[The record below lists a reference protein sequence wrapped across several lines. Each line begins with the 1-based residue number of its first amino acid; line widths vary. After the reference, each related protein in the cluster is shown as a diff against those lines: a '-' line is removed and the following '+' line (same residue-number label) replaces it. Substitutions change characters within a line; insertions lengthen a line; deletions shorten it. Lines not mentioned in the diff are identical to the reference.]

1 MGAAALRTG
10 KIGGARVRVR
20 GWSGR
25 SGLAKVD
32 LYTRGTVYLLIWVA
46 LLALTL
52 LMLTRPVRLGAHPV
66 VAVGAPLLA
75 LANGVVSTL
84 LARRAMDA
92 YLGQGPV
99 PRRLVFRA
107 AVVAALAT
115 GTALWLA
122 ATVGMEGMLPMALST
137 ALVPFVTAHCL
148 IVRRRTTVLLHA
160 GVLALLAVLVPLTGR
175 GTAETAFT
183 LGTVAFTI
191 GWLAFTARIS
201 MWVLAVMWELREA
214 RDVQARLAV
223 AEERL
228 RFGRDLHDV
237 LGRNLAVIAL
247 KSELAVQLAQRGGE
261 GPALEQMTEVQRIA
275 RESQREVRDVVR
287 GYRGADLRTE
297 LDGARGVLG
306 AAGIR
311 CTIGSP
317 EGGPPADGLPVEIQS
332 ALAWVVREAT
342 TNVLRHGEAEHCAI
356 GLTTTAGAAV
366 LTVENDGVRGPA
378 APGTRGTGLTGLRE
392 RLAALGGTLEAGPA
406 AGGRF
411 RLTARVPVPASGRPD
426 VPRQE
431 PGDSAGG
438 TDGPAEV
445 GAPGGTHERPTGTE
459 PGGTGRGGVTY
470 GTGRDRA

>member
-1 MGAAALRTG
+1 M
-10 KIGGARVRVR
+10 RVR

-32 LYTRGTVYLLIWVA
+32 LYTRGTVYLLVWVA
-46 LLALTL
+46 LFALTL
-52 LMLTRPVRLGAHPV
+52 LMLTRPVRLGTHPV

-75 LANGVVSTL
+75 VANGVLSTL
-84 LARRAMDA
+84 LARHAMDA

-99 PRRLVFRA
+99 PPRLVGRA
-107 AVVAALAT
+107 AAAAALAT

-122 ATVGMEGMLPMALST
+122 ATVGMEEMLPMALST
-137 ALVPFVTAHCL
+137 ALIPFVTAHCL
-148 IVRRRTTVLLHA
+148 IVRRRTTVLIHA

-175 GTAETAFT
+175 GTAETLFT
-183 LGTVAFTI
+183 LGAVAFSI

-261 GPALEQMTEVQRIA
+261 HRALEQMTEVQRIA

-306 AAGIR
+306 AAGIS
-311 CTIGSP
+311 CTIESP
-317 EGGPPADGLPVEIQS
+317 DAGPPAEELPAEVQS

-342 TNVLRHGEAEHCAI
+342 TNVLRHGDAAHCAI

-366 LTVENDGVRGPA
+366 LTVENDGVRGRT
-378 APGTRGTGLTGLRE
+378 APGAPGTGLTGLRE
-392 RLAALGGTLEAGPA
+392 RLAVLDGTLDAGPA
-406 AGGRF
+406 PGARF
-411 RLTARVPVPASGRPD
+411 RLTARVPVPAGGTD
-426 VPRQE
+426 LPRQE
-431 PGDSAGG
+431 PPAPAGG
-438 TDGPAEV
+438 TDDPARAGVAADERV
-445 GAPGGTHERPTGTE
+445 ADERAPGAE
-459 PGGTGRGGVTY
+459 PGGTERGAVV
-470 GTGRDRA
+470 

>member
-1 MGAAALRTG
+1 M
-10 KIGGARVRVR
+10 RVR

-32 LYTRGTVYLLIWVA
+32 LYTRGTVYLLVWVA
-46 LLALTL
+46 LFALAL
-52 LMLTRPVRLGAHPV
+52 LMLTRPVRLGTHPV

-75 LANGVVSTL
+75 VANGVLSTL
-84 LARRAMDA
+84 LARHAMDA

-99 PRRLVFRA
+99 PPRLVGRA
-107 AVVAALAT
+107 AAAAALAT

-122 ATVGMEGMLPMALST
+122 ATVGMEEMLPMALST
-137 ALVPFVTAHCL
+137 ALIPFVTAHCL
-148 IVRRRTTVLLHA
+148 IVRRRTTVLIHA

-175 GTAETAFT
+175 GAAETLFT
-183 LGTVAFTI
+183 LGAVAFSI

-261 GPALEQMTEVQRIA
+261 HRALEQMTEVQRIA

-287 GYRGADLRTE
+287 GYRSADLRTE

-306 AAGIR
+306 AAGIS
-311 CTIGSP
+311 CTIESP
-317 EGGPPADGLPVEIQS
+317 DAGPPAEELPAEVQS

-342 TNVLRHGEAEHCAI
+342 TNVLRHGDAAHCAI

-366 LTVENDGVRGPA
+366 LTVENDGVRGS
-378 APGTRGTGLTGLRE
+378 APGAPGTGLTGLRE
-392 RLAALGGTLEAGPA
+392 RLAVLDGTLDAGPA
-406 AGGRF
+406 PGARF
-411 RLTARVPVPASGRPD
+411 RLTARVPVPAGGTD
-426 VPRQE
+426 LPRRE
-431 PGDSAGG
+431 PPAPAGG
-438 TDGPAEV
+438 TDDPSRAGGAADER
-445 GAPGGTHERPTGTE
+445 APGAE
-459 PGGTGRGGVTY
+459 PGGTERGAVV
-470 GTGRDRA
+470 

>member
-1 MGAAALRTG
+1 M
-10 KIGGARVRVR
+10 RVR

-32 LYTRGTVYLLIWVA
+32 LYTRGTVYLLVWVA
-46 LLALTL
+46 LFALTL
-52 LMLTRPVRLGAHPV
+52 LMLTRPVRLGTHPV

-75 LANGVVSTL
+75 VANGVLSTL
-84 LARRAMDA
+84 LARHAMDA

-99 PRRLVFRA
+99 PPRLVGRA
-107 AVVAALAT
+107 AAAAALAT

-122 ATVGMEGMLPMALST
+122 ATVGMEEMLPMALST
-137 ALVPFVTAHCL
+137 ALIPFVTAHCL
-148 IVRRRTTVLLHA
+148 IVRRRTTVLIHA

-175 GTAETAFT
+175 GTAETLFT
-183 LGTVAFTI
+183 LGTVAFSI

-261 GPALEQMTEVQRIA
+261 RRALEQMTEVQRIA

-306 AAGIR
+306 AAGIS
-311 CTIGSP
+311 CTIESP
-317 EGGPPADGLPVEIQS
+317 DAGPPAEELPAEVQS

-342 TNVLRHGEAEHCAI
+342 TNVLRHGDAAHCAI

-366 LTVENDGVRGPA
+366 LTVENDGVRGRT
-378 APGTRGTGLTGLRE
+378 APGAPGTGLTGLRE
-392 RLAALGGTLEAGPA
+392 RLAVLDGTLDAGPA
-406 AGGRF
+406 PGARF
-411 RLTARVPVPASGRPD
+411 RLTARVPVPAGGTD
-426 VPRQE
+426 LPRQE
-431 PGDSAGG
+431 PPAPAGG
-438 TDGPAEV
+438 TDDPARAGVAADERAADER
-445 GAPGGTHERPTGTE
+445 APGAE
-459 PGGTGRGGVTY
+459 PGGTERGAVV
-470 GTGRDRA
+470 

>member
-1 MGAAALRTG
+1 MS
-10 KIGGARVRVR
+10 RVRVR

-32 LYTRGTVYLLIWVA
+32 LYTRGTVYLLVWVA

-52 LMLTRPVRLGAHPV
+52 LMLTRPVRLGAHPA

-75 LANGVVSTL
+75 VANGVVSTL
-84 LARRAMDA
+84 LARHAMGA

-99 PRRLVFRA
+99 PRRLVGGA
-107 AVVAALAT
+107 AFVAALAT

-122 ATVGMEGMLPMALST
+122 ATVGMEGTLPMALST
-137 ALVPFVTAHCL
+137 ALVPFATAHCL
-148 IVRRRTTVLLHA
+148 IVRRRTTVLVHG
-160 GVLALLAVLVPLTGR
+160 GVLALLGVLVPLTGR
-175 GTAETAFT
+175 GTAETLFT

-191 GWLAFTARIS
+191 GWLAFTARVS

-261 GPALEQMTEVQRIA
+261 HRALEQMTEVQRIA
-275 RESQREVRDVVR
+275 RDSQREVRDVVR

-306 AAGIR
+306 AAGIS

-317 EGGPPADGLPVEIQS
+317 EDGRTADGLPVEIQS

-342 TNVLRHGEAEHCAI
+342 TNVLRHGDAAQCAI
-356 GLTTTAGAAV
+356 GLTTTVGAAV
-366 LTVENDGVRGPA
+366 LTVENDGVRAPA
-378 APGTRGTGLTGLRE
+378 APGAPGTGLTGLRE
-392 RLAALGGTLEAGPA
+392 RLAALGGTLNAGPA
-406 AGGRF
+406 PGARF
-411 RLTARVPVPASGRPD
+411 RLTARVPVPAGGTPD

-431 PGDSAGG
+431 PPAPPGG
-438 TDGPAEV
+438 TDEPAEA
-445 GAPGGTHERPTGTE
+445 GGAADEPATGGSTTDERAPGGE
-459 PGGTGRGGVTY
+459 PGGTE
-470 GTGRDRA
+470 RDAVV

>member
-1 MGAAALRTG
+1 MSGM
-10 KIGGARVRVR
+10 RVR

-32 LYTRGTVYLLIWVA
+32 LYTRGTVYLLVWTA

-52 LMLTRPVRLGAHPV
+52 LMLTRPVRLGAHPF

-75 LANGVVSTL
+75 VANGVASTL

-92 YLGQGPV
+92 YLGQGRV
-99 PRRLVFRA
+99 PPRLAGGA
-107 AVVAALAT
+107 AVITALTA
-115 GTALWLA
+115 GTALWLG
-122 ATVGMEGMLPMALST
+122 ATVGMEGTLPMALST
-137 ALVPFVTAHCL
+137 ALVPFLTAHCL
-148 IVRRRTTVLLHA
+148 IVRRRTTVLIHA
-160 GVLALLAVLVPLTGR
+160 GLLALLGVLVPLTGR
-175 GTAETAFT
+175 STEETLFT
-183 LGTVAFTI
+183 LGTVAFSI
-191 GWLAFTARIS
+191 GWLAFTARVS

-247 KSELAVQLAQRGGE
+247 KSELAVQLARRGAE
-261 GPALEQMTEVQRIA
+261 RRALEQMAEVQRIA

-306 AAGIR
+306 AAGID
-311 CTIGSP
+311 CTIESP
-317 EGGPPADGLPVEIQS
+317 GDGPPVGALPVEIQS

-342 TNVLRHGEAEHCAI
+342 TNVLRHGDAAHCAI
-356 GLTTTAGAAV
+356 ALTTGTGTAA
-366 LTVENDGVRGPA
+366 LTVENDGVPGRTAVG
-378 APGTRGTGLTGLRE
+378 APGSGLTGLRE

-406 AGGRF
+406 PDARF
-411 RLTARVPVPASGRPD
+411 RLTARVPLPAGGAPD
-426 VPRQE
+426 VPGRE
-431 PGDSAGG
+431 PGRSGHPDGVDVTAATGVP
-438 TDGPAEV
+438 GPAD
-445 GAPGGTHERPTGTE
+445 PTDDQNDHG
-459 PGGTGRGGVTY
+459 
-470 GTGRDRA
+470 